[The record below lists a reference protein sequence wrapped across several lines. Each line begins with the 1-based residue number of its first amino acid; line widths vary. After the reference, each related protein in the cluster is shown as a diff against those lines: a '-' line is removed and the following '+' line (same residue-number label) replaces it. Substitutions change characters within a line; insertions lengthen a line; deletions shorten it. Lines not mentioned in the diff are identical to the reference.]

1 MAGDPTALDP
11 DFLGEPHAPRS
22 PGLGVQWGS
31 GVLKCRQDSQAH
43 DGSCGLG
50 LAPRHAGW
58 SVPTRE
64 DRGFTESLHHRLLL
78 APGPAHS

>member
-1 MAGDPTALDP
+1 MLP
-11 DFLGEPHAPRS
+11 DHLGLAR
-22 PGLGVQWGS
+22 GGAA

-50 LAPRHAGW
+50 LAPGHASW

-64 DRGFTESLHHRLLL
+64 Y
-78 APGPAHS
+78 